1 MKTLGSWLLSV
12 CFLSLILCRL
22 VVVIVPPVY
31 AQSPTAQPT
40 SSQSTDAQLNSL
52 RNQYRTQLE
61 VYQTDE
67 RDFSIARD
75 QYNQLQT
82 LTSLED
88 AVKSTQKVLLSRDD
102 VLITYTKMMQITFSQ
117 STGIQLDLKNGELKF
132 FDSILS
138 DLNKNHDEAGLA
150 TSRDTVEQVAVDF
163 SPISSELQS
172 AISESQLLMSY
183 GKVQAL
189 FDKTVVT
196 RDDIKTHVL
205 AQQTDA
211 LKLSE
216 KQRAFVQ
223 IDDTVTMVD
232 SELKAVLN
240 SFTNPSTYNN
250 TQPTENL
257 NQAYAGI
264 SRTLSYLGEVLNN

>member
-1 MKTLGSWLLSV
+1 MQKLGGLLLAICFSLLVIWRLTLA
-12 CFLSLILCRL
+12 
-22 VVVIVPPVY
+22 VPIAR
-31 AQSPTAQPT
+31 AQSPTTQPT
-40 SSQSTDAQLNSL
+40 SNQSTDDQLNSL
-52 RNQYRTQLE
+52 RNLYRTQLE

-67 RDFSIARD
+67 RNFTIARD

-88 AVKSTQKVLLSRDD
+88 AVKSTQKVLLSRDE
-102 VLITYTKMMQITFSQ
+102 VLITYTKMIQITFSQ
-117 STGIQLDLKNGELKF
+117 VTGVQLDLKNGQLKY
-132 FDSILS
+132 FDYILS
-138 DLNKNHDEAGLA
+138 ELNKNHDEAGLA
-150 TSRDTVEQVAVDF
+150 TSRDKVSQVAIDF
-163 SPISSELQS
+163 TPIGSEIQS
-172 AISESQLLMSY
+172 AVSEAQLLMSY

-189 FDKTVVT
+189 FDKTVT
-196 RDDIKTHVL
+196 ARDDIKKHVL
-205 AQQTDA
+205 AEQTDA

-223 IDDTVTMVD
+223 IDGTVGMVD
-232 SELKAVLN
+232 TQLKTVLN